1 MLFACGARCWATM
14 NAALGLA
21 GSDLKN
27 NVKASRPPADAPT
40 PIIQKSVFF
49 MNTILNYLSLNSHRR
64 RNSKV
69 SLAL

>member
-1 MLFACGARCWATM
+1 
-14 NAALGLA
+14 
-21 GSDLKN
+21 
-27 NVKASRPPADAPT
+27 
-40 PIIQKSVFF
+40 